1 MTHPGPHDSHHG
13 PDGDAGDGA
22 GGQYPARPLGPGGVH
37 VLGPV
42 ILLNLERGHVRHGQN
57 DDESQEAGTD
67 ELPADPP
74 VEAGLVAQH
83 GEDVV

>member
-22 GGQYPARPLGPGGVH
+22 GGQYPARPLGPGRVDVRGAVVLLCHELRH
-37 VLGPV
+37 VS
-42 ILLNLERGHVRHGQN
+42 HGQDN
-57 DDESQEAGTD
+57 DESQEAGAD

-74 VEAGLVAQH
+74 VQTRLVAEH
-83 GEDVV
+83 GVDVV